1 MKKKWILVLSVT
13 VLVTLLMEGGGV
25 GDSGPDGLE
34 TDQTTA
40 KTPDAKT
47 AQVAKIDLA
56 ENETRATTKDGKTV
70 REEKTGKKP
79 FTIPGLSMEML
90 WCKPGTFTMGSPKSE
105 KDRDDDE
112 TPHTVTLTS
121 GFYLGK
127 HEVTQSQW
135 ELVMG
140 SNPSWFK
147 GADRPVETV
156 SWHDATSF
164 CEKLTKQERKAGRL
178 PAGMTYQLPTEA
190 QWEYA
195 CRAGTKTAHAFGE
208 ASGEMH
214 RHGNYADRNTNFDWS
229 NKAHD
234 DGFKNISSVGS
245 HKPNGWGFHDMHG
258 NVFEWCADS
267 YGDYPSGAAR
277 DPAGPAYGSA
287 RVGRGGSWSHTAYHA
302 RSANRGSLVPAYGGY
317 DFLGFRLSL
326 RPASK
331 AE

>member
-1 MKKKWILVLSVT
+1 VKKLVLVLSVA
-13 VLVTLLMEGGGV
+13 LVVEGGID
-25 GDSGPDGLE
+25 DSGLDDSGFNK
-34 TDQTTA
+34 TTA
-40 KTPDAKT
+40 GNPDAKT
-47 AQVAKIDLA
+47 VEVTKIDLD
-56 ENETRATTKDGKTV
+56 ENETRDTFKNGKPV
-70 REEKTGKKP
+70 KEEKIGKKP

-90 WCKPGTFTMGSPKSE
+90 WCKLGTFMMGSPKSE
-105 KDRDDDE
+105 KHRDDDE
-112 TPHTVTLTS
+112 TRHTVTLTS
-121 GFYLGK
+121 GFHLGK

-135 ELVMG
+135 ERVMG
-140 SNPSWFK
+140 SNPSWLK

-156 SWHDATSF
+156 PWHDATSF
-164 CEKLTKQERKAGRL
+164 CEKLTEQEGKAGRL
-178 PAGMTYQLPTEA
+178 PSGMSYQLPTEA

-208 ASGEMH
+208 ASGEMY

-234 DGFKNISSVGS
+234 DGFKNISPVGS

-258 NVFEWCADS
+258 NVFEWCADW

-277 DPAGPAYGSA
+277 DPVGPAYGSA
-287 RVGRGGSWSHTAYHA
+287 RIGRGGSWSHTAYHA

-326 RPASK
+326 RPVSK
-331 AE
+331 AK

>member
-1 MKKKWILVLSVT
+1 MRKLLVAAFAA
-13 VLVTLLMEGGGV
+13 LLMAGV
-25 GDSGPDGLE
+25 GDSGSEGSE
-34 TDQTTA
+34 TNQTTA
-40 KTPDAKT
+40 ETPDDKT
-47 AQVAKIDLA
+47 AEVAKIDLD
-56 ENETRATTKDGKTV
+56 ENETRATFKNGNPVK
-70 REEKTGKKP
+70 EEKTGKKP

-112 TPHTVTLTS
+112 TPHTVTLAS

-135 ELVMG
+135 ERVMG

-156 SWHDATSF
+156 SWHDVTSF
-164 CEKLTKQERKAGRL
+164 CEKLTEQESKAGRL
-178 PAGMTYQLPTEA
+178 PAGMSYQLPTEA

-195 CRAGTKTAHAFGE
+195 CRARTKTAHAFGE
-208 ASGEMH
+208 ASGELH

-229 NKAHD
+229 DDAHD
-234 DGFKNISSVGS
+234 DGFENISSVGS
-245 HKPNGWGFHDMHG
+245 YKPNGWGFHDMHG
-258 NVFEWCADS
+258 NVFEWCADW

-277 DPAGPAYGSA
+277 DPVGPAYGSS

-302 RSANRGSLVPAYGGY
+302 RSANRGRLVPAYGGY

-326 RPASK
+326 RPTSK